1 MAILA
6 QDRPRFWIVA
16 GPNGSG
22 KSTAYGQGD
31 VAGLDGSV
39 WIINPD
45 LLTVRLR
52 DAEDLEA
59 IAANLAAVQRIER
72 WLDASIK
79 VHQTIGVETV
89 LSSPKYRRL
98 VEKAKAHGF
107 EVCFVYV
114 YLDSVELQLDRIRAR
129 VAKGGHDV
137 PPDKVIARRERSFEQ
152 MPWFFWK
159 ADRAW
164 VFDNSGSEPIVAA
177 HRYKQGKVSMATWD
191 DRLLAELQDGIVQG
205 RQFGEWSNWKPEKP
219 GA

>member
-45 LLTVRLR
+45 LLTVRLHI
-52 DAEDLEA
+52 AEHLDIIE
-59 IAANLAAVQRIER
+59 ANLAAVQRIER
-72 WLDASIK
+72 WLDTSIE

-98 VEKAKAHGF
+98 VEKAKTHGF
-107 EVCFVYV
+107 EICFVYV
-114 YLDSVELQLDRIRAR
+114 YLKSAELQLDRIRAR

-137 PPDKVIARRERSFEQ
+137 PAEKVRARRERSFEQ
-152 MPWFFWK
+152 MPWFFWQ

-164 VFDNSGSEPIVAA
+164 LFDNSTAEP
-177 HRYKQGKVSMATWD
+177 KVTARKLPQDTSSLALFED
-191 DRLLAELQDGIVQG
+191 DLPKELFDRILAG
-205 RQFGEWSNWKPEKP
+205 RNP
-219 GA
+219 